1 MTKSGLLKLG
11 DFGISRT
18 LRHEND
24 LATTGIGT
32 PQYIS
37 PEICQRRPYDY
48 KSDIWSLGC
57 VLYEMCALVPAF
69 PGTDLQVSEE
79 TTSIPLK
86 FPYEKTTFDLS
97 VPLCVQS
104 LIGSIIAAKYRP
116 IPTQYSGV
124 LSELVKVMLRPD
136 PSRRPSSEQLL
147 GAKVLSQDV
156 LNYMQ
161 YIKSLPVMILSRAM
175 TQRTKLLIISNKLNA
190 HMQGLSIIPQIR
202 GVIVQS

>member
-69 PGTDLQVSEE
+69 PGTDLQVSEAG
-79 TTSIPLK
+79 TTSFSLK
-86 FPYEKTTFDLS
+86 FPYEKTAF
-97 VPLCVQS
+97 
-104 LIGSIIAAKYRP
+104 
-116 IPTQYSGV
+116 
-124 LSELVKVMLRPD
+124 
-136 PSRRPSSEQLL
+136 
-147 GAKVLSQDV
+147 
-156 LNYMQ
+156 
-161 YIKSLPVMILSRAM
+161 
-175 TQRTKLLIISNKLNA
+175 
-190 HMQGLSIIPQIR
+190 
-202 GVIVQS
+202 